1 MKGETGKTGAGALY
15 GEGGE
20 EGIHNTKIL
29 FEKVMWN
36 YINGYLKLHIYKYTY
51 ITYMQY
57 IWKEKEGNNASCTN

>member
-29 FEKVMWN
+29 FEKFMWN

-51 ITYMQY
+51 ITYM
-57 IWKEKEGNNASCTN
+57 